1 MKVTAKKPCV
11 SGVYEVV
18 DEGSRYYISKD
29 ACGFLITLDKA
40 YYEPVQEWVDVTHEC
55 TIKVRGSKQ
64 IIMHLDYELGDCVAI
79 ACAGRY
85 RLLATGSHGIR
96 VERKQA

>member
-1 MKVTAKKPCV
+1 MKVTMA
-11 SGVYEVV
+11 SERLLRTVV
-18 DEGSRYYISKD
+18 DEGLEHFICDDGKGIYAVRKD
-29 ACGFLITLDKA
+29 EVKI
-40 YYEPVQEWVDVTHEC
+40 VQEWMDVTHEC